1 MKLPIFFLFALALVG
16 WGQIARPQLGLM
28 LDADGAVRPVY
39 GAAASATL
47 GDPVLT
53 GVLSFGCSTQL
64 CLFKTASA
72 IIASDG
78 TSAAAPVGTA
88 IFTMQGASA
97 YVYFP
102 DSRQWARWQHG
113 QLEWIDLAPDQAASR
128 ATVMGLV
135 DASITATAVHIALV
149 RSDGA
154 ELDFDVADVQQF
166 LAMANG
172 YVQVVA
178 KTGMWILRVEP
189 GREQIFLLPG
199 IPE

>member
-1 MKLPIFFLFALALVG
+1 MKIPLFFLFAVAG
-16 WGQIARPQLGLM
+16 WAQIERPQLGLM
-28 LDADGAVRPVY
+28 LDADGALRPVY

-53 GVLSFGCSTQL
+53 GVLSFGCSARL
-64 CLFKTASA
+64 CLLKTDTA

-78 TSAAAPVGTA
+78 TSAAAPAGTA
-88 IFTMQGASA
+88 IFAMDGASA

-102 DSRQWARWQHG
+102 ESEQWARWHDG
-113 QLEWIDLAPDQAASR
+113 QLEWIDFAPDEAVSTG
-128 ATVMGLV
+128 TVMQLEDGAL
-135 DASITATAVHIALV
+135 TATADHIALV
-149 RSDGA
+149 RGDGS
-154 ELDFDVADVQQF
+154 ELDFEVANVQQF
-166 LAMANG
+166 FAMGKG

-178 KTGMWILRVEP
+178 KTGLWILRVEP